1 MPSPTSL
8 RWFAM
13 GIAVCGPLVAGPSR
27 AAEPGAAVAKK
38 PDWDGLKML
47 LWTGDYA
54 GAATAADEIATV
66 VEPHRRDPDFLMR
79 SKGFARALMR
89 RGFAECRLGRLD
101 AAAKTFDLA
110 FRTLKDPEFR
120 RVLAMQS
127 RAANAKVALE
137 LVDLDIMLVELADLR
152 MGVILERLRAAT
164 AGRDA
169 DAGHTTDQDAA
180 LAAQVAGWLDDL
192 DTLRKNALQARAS
205 LTERFGAAGPAVLSS
220 PSNRSLTGPFGLE
233 LIAGATAVECRRL
246 ESRLQTTGTS
256 QSIVTEAAQRDWLGE
271 PRDRFAA
278 AASALDE
285 AVAAAVPGG
294 EASMKPEQRIEFLL
308 MRSGLLLCE
317 GEELLV
323 AGEPAPSRKRFETVV
338 DDLKQIATLRKI
350 PRPEAHPDLFLPLV
364 DLAEATLDEAR
375 LQLDAGDPAQA
386 RDTTQ
391 KAESL
396 LAEADGLPFP
406 TDHPLRAKLARL
418 QARIDED
425 RAGVNATIPGVD
437 AADTAARRLRRAID
451 GTACSTDASP

>member
-1 MPSPTSL
+1 MSRFPFL
-8 RWFAM
+8 RRCGMALVASGPLLA
-13 GIAVCGPLVAGPSR
+13 GIAV

-38 PDWDGLKML
+38 PDWVGLDRL

-66 VEPHRRDPDFLMR
+66 VEPHRRDPDFLAR

-89 RGFAECRLGRLD
+89 RGYAECRLGRLD

-127 RAANAKVALE
+127 RAANAKVTSE

-169 DAGHTTDQDAA
+169 DAGHTTDQDAS

-246 ESRLQTTGTS
+246 ESRVQTTGTS
-256 QSIVTEAAQRDWLGE
+256 QSVVAEAAHRDWLGE

-278 AASALDE
+278 AARALDE
-285 AVAAAVPGG
+285 AIAAAAPQG
-294 EASMKPEQRIEFLL
+294 EAVMKPEQRIEALL
-308 MRSGLLLCE
+308 MRTGLFMYE
-317 GEELLV
+317 GEEFLE
-323 AGEPAPSRKRFETVV
+323 AGDLDPSLERFTTVV
-338 DDLKQIATLRKI
+338 DLLQQIATLRKI
-350 PRPEAHPDLFLPLV
+350 PRPESHPDLFLPLV
-364 DLAEATLDEAR
+364 GQAEATLDKAR
-375 LQLDAGDPAQA
+375 ILLEDGDPAGA
-386 RDTTQ
+386 RDSILRAS
-391 KAESL
+391 KM
-396 LAEADGLPFP
+396 LARADALTFP
-406 TDHPLRAKLARL
+406 TDHPLRAKLAQL
-418 QARIDED
+418 QARTDED
-425 RAGVNATIPGVD
+425 LAGVASTIPGID

-451 GTACSTDASP
+451 RTAFPATPP